1 MTSRGIGGNIA
12 PPLAYFR
19 ISAVI
24 TFVFDLLARLTE
36 LRVPPNGVV
45 VFHNRTA

>member
-24 TFVFDLLARLTE
+24 TFVFNLLARLT
-36 LRVPPNGVV
+36 G
-45 VFHNRTA
+45 